1 MEHIMKLNLS
11 PFQKIQSGK
20 KTIELRLYDEK
31 RKKIQIGDRIRFI
44 NTDNPSETLVVEVV
58 NLFVFNSF
66 EVLYRKLPLLEC
78 GYTEQNIKAASPKD
92 MEEYYSKE
100 LQEQYGVVGIQIRLI

>member
-31 RKKIQIGDRIRFI
+31 RRKIQIGDNIRFI
-44 NTDNPSETLVVEVV
+44 NTDNPSETLVAEVV
-58 NLFVFNSF
+58 NLFVFDSF
-66 EVLYRKLPLLEC
+66 EELYRKLPLLEC
-78 GYTEQNIKAASPKD
+78 GYTDQNIKTASPKHMD
-92 MEEYYSKE
+92 IYYSKK